1 MSLSHSD
8 ESLSLILSHSF
19 PLTLFSPHFTS
30 CVSHHPEHHPDES
43 QKVSHS
49 CFPHLAPRPFWP
61 LHLSHLPSFPLKK
74 SSEVSSRTH
83 STHPPPDSRVL
94 FDLAQLEMK
103 LDMLDKQLKLR
114 SVENERLVEKLHE
127 MHISIPKPDLIR
139 DALERDQA
147 EEISL
152 RREELRHLSE
162 QASREKESSKQV
174 ERTSRANKSS
184 KQVLHK
190 SSTSRA
196 HKSHTRPT
204 HGPHT
209 AHTRPTH
216 LSLIHI

>member
-114 SVENERLVEKLHE
+114 SVENERLVGKLHE

-162 QASREKESSKQV
+162 QASREKKKRV
-174 ERTSRANKSS
+174 LASRGGKRAQKTPNITKSWG
-184 KQVLHK
+184 
-190 SSTSRA
+190 A
-196 HKSHTRPT
+196 E
-204 HGPHT
+204 
-209 AHTRPTH
+209 
-216 LSLIHI
+216 